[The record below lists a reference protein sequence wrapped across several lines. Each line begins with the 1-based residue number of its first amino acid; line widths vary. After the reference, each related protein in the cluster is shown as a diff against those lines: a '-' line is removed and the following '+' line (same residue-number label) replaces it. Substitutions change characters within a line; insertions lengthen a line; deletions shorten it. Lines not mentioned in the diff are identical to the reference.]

1 MRIQVLTFFFLAIC
15 LNTSAQQI
23 NPFLNLRFDKV
34 IICDYES
41 DGEHSYPLVD
51 KNWTLTK
58 IVKKNTRIDKQ
69 TISTLNIKLGAKK
82 SYGQV
87 QAYCFEPHF
96 GILYYKMNKVVAQI
110 EICLSCNVLFSSIE
124 IPAQKQGKQGKGD
137 KVYYLGNGMSKSF
150 RKFIN
155 SIIKKYNFS
164 HQIQPGSYFDK

>member
-1 MRIQVLTFFFLAIC
+1 M
-15 LNTSAQQI
+15 
-23 NPFLNLRFDKV
+23 

-51 KNWTLTK
+51 KNGNLTS
-58 IVKKNTRIDKQ
+58 IVKKNAKLDKQ
-69 TISTLNIKLGAKK
+69 TITTLNFKLGDKK

-87 QAYCFEPHF
+87 HADCFEPHF

-110 EICLSCNVLFSSIE
+110 EICLSCNVLSSNIE
-124 IPAQKQGKQGKGD
+124 IPAQKQGKQGKGY
-137 KVYYLGNGMSKSF
+137 KVNYLGDGMSKSF

-164 HQIQPGSYFDK
+164 HQIQTGSHFDK

>member
-1 MRIQVLTFFFLAIC
+1 MRIQVLIFSFLAIC
-15 LNTSAQQI
+15 LNTYAQQV

-34 IICDYES
+34 IVSDYES

-51 KNWTLTK
+51 KNGILTN
-58 IVKKNTRIDKQ
+58 IVKKSRELDKQ
-69 TISTLNIKLGAKK
+69 TISTLNIKLGDKK

-87 QAYCFEPHF
+87 QADCFEPHF

-110 EICLSCNVLFSSIE
+110 EICLSCNVLSSSIE

-137 KVYYLGNGMSKSF
+137 KAYYLGNGMSKSF

-155 SIIKKYNFS
+155 SIVKKYNFS
-164 HQIQPGSYFDK
+164 HQIQPGSHFDK